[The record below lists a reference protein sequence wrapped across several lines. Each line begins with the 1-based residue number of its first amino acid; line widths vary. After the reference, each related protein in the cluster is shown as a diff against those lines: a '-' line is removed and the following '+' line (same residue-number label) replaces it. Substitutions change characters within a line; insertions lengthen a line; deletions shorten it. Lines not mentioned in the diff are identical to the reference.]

1 MAKRPTIKQIAEQC
15 DLSLSTVS
23 LALRNKP
30 GIPPETRQRV
40 LETAKAL
47 DYRTKPAHNGN
58 GKHHLTH
65 IGVIVK
71 SQPDDIP
78 QANPFYSQVL
88 AGIELACR
96 QHRLNLLYATMPVNQ
111 DNVPVE
117 MPRLLIEDRME
128 GLLLVG
134 AFVDET
140 LTHVLGRKQVPVVLV
155 DAYSQTNE
163 YDAVVSENFQGAYQ
177 AVSHLI
183 QNGHRQIGL
192 IASHP
197 YSYPSLLER
206 RRGYL
211 QALQDHHIAE
221 TYIADCALDKEKAF
235 DAATELL
242 RQHPKITALFGC
254 NDEVAI
260 AAMRAAQSLN
270 RRLPDD
276 LSVIGFDDISLAEH
290 VVPPLT
296 TMKVDKIGMGQLA
309 VETLLRRAAGGPETA
324 STTTAIRPRLI
335 ERDSVRKIIE

>member
-1 MAKRPTIKQIAEQC
+1 VGKRTTIKQIAGESG
-15 DLSLSTVS
+15 LSLSTVS

-30 GIPPETRQRV
+30 GIPPETRQRI

-47 DYRTKPAHNGN
+47 GYRARPSHNGN
-58 GKHHLTH
+58 DKHHLAH

-96 QHRLNLLYATMPVNQ
+96 QHHINLLYATMPVNQ
-111 DNVPVE
+111 DNAPVE
-117 MPRLLIEDRME
+117 MPRLLMEENLE

-134 AFVDET
+134 AFVDQT
-140 LTHVLGRKQVPVVLV
+140 LTHVLGQKSVPVVLV
-155 DAYSQTNE
+155 DAYSSTNE

-177 AVSHLI
+177 AVNYLI
-183 QNGHRQIGL
+183 QNGHRRIGL

-197 YSYPSLLER
+197 HSYPSLLER

-211 QALQDHHIAE
+211 QALQDHGISE

-235 DAATELL
+235 AAAAELF
-242 RQHPKITALFGC
+242 RQHPEVTALFGC

-260 AAMRAAQSLN
+260 AAMRAAQAVN
-270 RRLPDD
+270 RHLPDD

-290 VVPPLT
+290 VVPSLT
-296 TMKVDKIGMGQLA
+296 TMQVDKVGMGQLA
-309 VETLLRRAAGGPETA
+309 VQTLLRRAEMPETA
-324 STTTAIRPRLI
+324 STTTAIRLRLI
-335 ERDSVRKIIE
+335 ERDSVRKI